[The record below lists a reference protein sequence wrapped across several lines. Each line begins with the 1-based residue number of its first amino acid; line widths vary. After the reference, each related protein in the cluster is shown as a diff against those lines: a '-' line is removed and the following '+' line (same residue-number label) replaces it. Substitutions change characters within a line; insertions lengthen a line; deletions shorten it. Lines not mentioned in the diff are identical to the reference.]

1 MPRKSPLLEDVRQ
14 AIRIRHYST
23 RTEKSYLYWVR
34 QYILFHGKIH
44 PANLAERD
52 VAQYLSFLAQ
62 KRRVSASTQNQA
74 LNALVFLYRNVL
86 FRPLGNIQGAV
97 RAKRPERIPSIL
109 TPEEVKSVLGQLHGV
124 HWIIGGLL
132 YGSGL
137 RLLECL
143 RLRVKD
149 LDFHYKT
156 ITIREGKGAK
166 DRVVTF
172 PFMLHQPI
180 LNHLAQ
186 VKQTHE
192 HDLALGYGEAKLPFA
207 LDRKYPNAGK
217 QWGWQYVFPATRRA
231 VDPDSDVIRRHYIHL
246 TAIQRQIRLAARQCN
261 ITRPVGCHTLRHSIA
276 THLLENGADI
286 RTVQDQLAPLENI
299 AA

>member
-1 MPRKSPLLEDVRQ
+1 MPGKSALLEDVRQ
-14 AIRIRHYST
+14 NLRVRHYST

-34 QYILFHGKIH
+34 QFILFNGKIH

-52 VAQYLSFLAQ
+52 VAKYLSYLAQ

-86 FRPLGNIQGAV
+86 FRPLGDIQGVV
-97 RAKRPERIPSIL
+97 RAKRSERIPSIL
-109 TPEEVKSVLGQLHGV
+109 TPDEVKSVLSQLQNV
-124 HWIIGGLL
+124 HWIVGCLL

-166 DRVVTF
+166 DRVMTF
-172 PFMLHQPI
+172 PLTLYQPI
-180 LNHLAQ
+180 LDHLVQ
-186 VKQTHE
+186 VKRTHE
-192 HDLALGYGEAKLPFA
+192 HDLGLGYGEAKLPHA

-217 QWGWQYVFPATRRA
+217 
-231 VDPDSDVIRRHYIHL
+231 
-246 TAIQRQIRLAARQCN
+246 
-261 ITRPVGCHTLRHSIA
+261 
-276 THLLENGADI
+276 
-286 RTVQDQLAPLENI
+286 
-299 AA
+299 